1 MNNWFDCILY
11 HTRAQPETPA
21 MVMEDRTVTYGM
33 LGAAIERCARRIVAL
48 NIAPE
53 GLVAVQIKNPI
64 RDLTVSLALFRIG
77 LRSISVVHGQPGIE
91 HMTFAAVLGDR
102 DAARFFDAGARLIE
116 VTDAW
121 FGEDVAAG
129 GDLPA
134 GAFAGGQVC
143 RVSLTSGATGTPK
156 AVSHRVADVG
166 RRALKF
172 MGLNWTFALC
182 MPGLS
187 SAFGFTT
194 ACMTLAAGR
203 TLCFAESPFQ
213 AIRMIDL
220 FSIDFIRCSTEQLA
234 ALTRAARKSG
244 AHLRSLRNIWVG
256 GSVPTRVLLEAA
268 MIHLCKDVY
277 CFYGAS
283 ETGTIAGIEA
293 REVLLNPGL
302 VGHVQPGVEVGIFD
316 ASGKRCSVG
325 EIGAVKTRLCDDESS
340 PASVAKPWIDLGD
353 LGWIAAD
360 GRLYVMGRS
369 GDVDS
374 PRDTPAG
381 RVSPVHE
388 VEHLLRLE
396 WDLTDAAA
404 VLVEDGSGEQ
414 PQIWIGVVDN
424 RGASAEKIAAAA
436 RLRGIGYA
444 LRLFDL
450 KAIPRGANGKV
461 SRAQLKTLLL
471 AATSKPAMS

>member
-102 DAARFFDAGARLIE
+102 DAARFFDPAARLIE

-129 GDLPA
+129 GELPA
-134 GAFAGGQVC
+134 LRRWAS
-143 RVSLTSGATGTPK
+143 VSPEL
-156 AVSHRVADVG
+156 DVRRDRHAKG
-166 RRALKF
+166 RQ
-172 MGLNWTFALC
+172 
-182 MPGLS
+182 
-187 SAFGFTT
+187 
-194 ACMTLAAGR
+194 
-203 TLCFAESPFQ
+203 SP
-213 AIRMIDL
+213 
-220 FSIDFIRCSTEQLA
+220 RCGC
-234 ALTRAARKSG
+234 RAARPQIHGPQLDVRAVHARAFVGLRLYHGLHDACRGSDAVVRQIAVSGDPHDRPVLDRLHPLFDRATGG
-244 AHLRSLRNIWVG
+244 AHARRAQVGSSSAQPSQHMGRRQRSDAGAARSRHDPSVQGRLLLLR
-256 GSVPTRVLLEAA
+256 RVR
-268 MIHLCKDVY
+268 D
-277 CFYGAS
+277 
-283 ETGTIAGIEA
+283 GTIAGIEA

-444 LRLFDL
+444 IRLFDL